1 MTHAGGWSTCL
12 LTGRLNEPR
21 SDMAIDRNLC
31 APKLQLTAVRMEAL
45 LSKLDRPRNL
55 VIGRSPRPRM
65 YGQVTPIVL
74 SFWHANAVPFTPASH

>member
-1 MTHAGGWSTCL
+1 
-12 LTGRLNEPR
+12 
-21 SDMAIDRNLC
+21 MAIDRNLC
-31 APKLQLTAVRMEAL
+31 APKLQLTVLRMEAL